1 MMQAIE
7 YLHRIRTQRLLLYV
21 ALGGLTALATGLA
34 ITLAMAQAE
43 APSLRVISPENGAVV
58 ETRNV
63 ELTMEV
69 KGVELTPRQSSN
81 SAYVQ
86 LKLDDAPPVK
96 AYADSFTFQGVA
108 PGNHMVR
115 VELRRGNGAEMNPP
129 IRTQVR
135 FSVRADQR

>member
-1 MMQAIE
+1 MKRATNKQRDTRT
-7 YLHRIRTQRLLLYV
+7 HRPLLYV
-21 ALGGLTALATGLA
+21 LFAGLA
-34 ITLAMAQAE
+34 AAAAMATVAMGQADG
-43 APSLRVISPENGAVV
+43 PSLRVLSPENGAVV

-63 ELTMEV
+63 ELRMEV

-81 SAYVQ
+81 SGYVL

-96 AYADSFTFQGVA
+96 AYADSFTFQGVT

-115 VELRRGNGAEMNPP
+115 VELRRGNGSELNPP

-135 FSVRADQR
+135 FAVRADQR